1 MPNLVDYTKFAE
13 ENNFRVRSA
22 DITDI
27 SLISTLGITTCYE
40 AYFELDVSK
49 DLAAYSLE
57 AFSLEQLTR
66 EFEDMNSTFIIAELD
81 SKAIGFAKL
90 REGKRIECLKDKH
103 AIEVQRIYILEKVKG
118 KKFGSYLLEK
128 CFQIGKEKGYETLW
142 LGVWDQNLAAQKFYE
157 KLKFEN
163 IGVTEFA
170 YGDETTTSLVMV
182 KKIEK

>member
-1 MPNLVDYTKFAE
+1 MSNLVDYTKFAV
-13 ENNFRVRSA
+13 ENNFRVRFA

-27 SLISTLGITTCYE
+27 RLISALGITTCYE

-57 AFSLEQLTR
+57 AFSVQQLTS
-66 EFEDMNSTFIIAELD
+66 EFEDSNSTFIIAELNG
-81 SKAIGFAKL
+81 KAIGFAKL
-90 REGKRIECLKDKH
+90 REGKKVECLKNKH
-103 AIEVQRIYILEKVKG
+103 AIEVQRIYLIEKVKG
-118 KKFGSYLLEK
+118 KKCGTYLLEK

-157 KLKFEN
+157 KLRFEN

-170 YGDETTTSLVMV
+170 YGDETTISFVMV
-182 KKIEK
+182 KNIE